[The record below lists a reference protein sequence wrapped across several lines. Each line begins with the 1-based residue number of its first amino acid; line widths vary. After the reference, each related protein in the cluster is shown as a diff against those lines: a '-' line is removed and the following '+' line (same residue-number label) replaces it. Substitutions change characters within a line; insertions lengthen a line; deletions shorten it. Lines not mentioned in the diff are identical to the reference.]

1 MTLDNKSYLYL
12 RDCLGNIAEE
22 LQPTFTEAER
32 SAVFE
37 FIDVGE
43 YGLAF
48 DSICSIVLEKNITI
62 SREIYDRLS
71 ELGKLMELNPD
82 TWTKLKPPASRPP
95 VR

>member
-48 DSICSIVLEKNITI
+48 DS
-62 SREIYDRLS
+62 LS
-71 ELGKLMELNPD
+71 SNSKCNTLRPD
-82 TWTKLKPPASRPP
+82 GLRCCHANKILQTHEC
-95 VR
+95 